1 MSVIVKG
8 MGMPRDCPA
17 CSLSY
22 WANHSTFLGC
32 RAVPGKR
39 YAMQEE
45 QYRES
50 DTPPDWCP
58 LHPLPDV
65 HGDLIDRDALPSRV
79 EWEDIINAPVIVGAE
94 GKEPIMIT
102 GKIYFVDGHVYID
115 MDKEDKV

>member
-8 MGMPRDCPA
+8 MEMPRDCPA

-58 LHPLPDV
+58 IRPLPEK
-65 HGDLIDRDALPSRV
+65 HGRLILDNG
-79 EWEDIINAPVIVGAE
+79 EEYE
-94 GKEPIMIT
+94 
-102 GKIYFVDGHVYID
+102 IYG
-115 MDKEDKV
+115 